1 MRSWAEAAL
10 AILVVVALGVA
21 LFLFTG
27 ESLGDGTTNSTEPIA
42 FDPAAAARGQIT
54 AESTGCLLCHTVDEA
69 TSTAPTWKGLSG
81 SKRPLASGES
91 VTADDA
97 YLRIAIIDPAS
108 QVVKGYDAIMP
119 PDYRD
124 ALTDKELEDLV
135 AYINS
140 LGS

>member
-10 AILVVVALGVA
+10 AILVVIALGAA

-27 ESLGDGTTNSTEPIA
+27 ESLGAGSSDTTEPIA

-54 AESTGCLLCHTVDEA
+54 AESTGCLQCHTVNGA

-81 SKRPLASGES
+81 SNRPLASGES
-91 VTADDA
+91 VTADEA
-97 YLRIAIIDPAS
+97 YLRNAIIDPAS

-119 PDYRD
+119 ADYGD
-124 ALTDKELEDLV
+124 ALTDEELEALV

-140 LGS
+140 LDS